1 MITLLCRSLRLLA
14 LAPPSDLLRR
24 HGLLSAS
31 SPRTVTVRVVSTVR
45 VSRAL
50 PPRAADVDGVDG
62 VDVVLRTLPPPA
74 PTDVDL
80 VVEMAELLDREETTL
95 PVDGAFVLL
104 VVVAPPVDRLRPED
118 KVLVALVLLLDAVVV
133 VVVVRFVVG
142 ETVGETA
149 PTASVFA

>member
-1 MITLLCRSLRLLA
+1 M
-14 LAPPSDLLRR
+14 
-24 HGLLSAS
+24 
-31 SPRTVTVRVVSTVR
+31 TVRVVSTVR

-50 PPRAADVDGVDG
+50 PPRAAGVDGVDG

-118 KVLVALVLLLDAVVV
+118 KVLVALVLLLD
-133 VVVVRFVVG
+133 VVVRFVVG